1 MDPEYKKLHEQFVSN
16 STGTT
21 PEEIVL
27 ISCSIP
33 LSVLIIAFTLKAS
46 NFKLNQTSFGFV
58 NNLYQVLN
66 ASTTLKNGRKVG
78 DKS

>member
-16 STGTT
+16 STGTS

-33 LSVLIIAFTLKAS
+33 LSILIIAFTLRAS
-46 NFKLNQTSFGFV
+46 NFSW
-58 NNLYQVLN
+58 
-66 ASTTLKNGRKVG
+66 
-78 DKS
+78 DKSTFRFDYQKLVKVLS